1 MAPVVGC
8 AREEGALVSARLQP
22 HVARLAIAWAVQTP
36 DARHKELEGSLVFA
50 DISGFTRLS
59 ERLAQRGAV
68 GAEELVAIINAC
80 FGALLPAAY
89 EQGAGL
95 LKFGGDALLLLL
107 EGEGHAARACVAAY
121 EMRRRLAEFT
131 RSRTVSGASDLQIS
145 IGVHSDRFD
154 FFLVGG
160 SHRELLVTGP
170 GATRTVA
177 CESAAEGGDILISRA
192 TAAAVDPVAIGS
204 EKGPGAL
211 LRSAPPVSRPIGV
224 VETPPV
230 AGSQL
235 ELLVS
240 AGLREHIEEGVL
252 EPEHRDASL
261 AFIRFGGIDQ
271 MLAVEGADA
280 VADAVDHLVRTTQ
293 NAVEEEGITF
303 LESDIASDGGK
314 LYVVAGAPRASDRD
328 EEKLLRAMRAIMD
341 ARPLLPLSIGVNRG
355 HVFSG
360 LIGTPVRQT
369 YSVMGDPVNLA
380 ARLAGRAAAGD
391 VIATPAVLDRSR
403 TVFHLERLE
412 PFMVKGK
419 QQPITAFRVG
429 AVEGVRPAR
438 VEAGLPIV
446 GRDREIMLLQS
457 AVSAAG
463 AGRGDLVELV
473 GEAGMG
479 KSRLV
484 VELRAL
490 AIEMLPLTVE
500 CEPYEASTPYFA
512 FRRLLQSLLDVE
524 LGEDPA
530 ANTARLSERFSGT
543 APEVI
548 PWLPLLALVL
558 DRPVLPTREADEVD
572 PIFRRARIHAVV
584 RTLLTKLLPRPTVL
598 IFEDAHWM
606 DEASA
611 ELVRHLAEH
620 IHARPWLLCVTR
632 RPETTGFA
640 AARTGTHAIS
650 IQLTPLTTSASADL
664 AAMAG
669 GESGLTGAELTV
681 LAERAAGNPLFLR
694 ELIAASARA
703 GSTVGL
709 PESVQAVIAARIDR
723 LGSADRT
730 VLRYASVLGPTF
742 QQDIVSLTLDGYDG
756 IARDPSTWDRL
767 ATFIDVDLD
776 GTCRFKHALFR
787 EVAYEGLSFERR
799 RQIHRK
805 VGEVYEAR
813 LGERIDDAAE
823 LLSLH
828 FSLAGVV
835 DKAWRY
841 SVTAGDRARSKHANL
856 EAADFYRRALEA
868 GRQLPA
874 SEQDALAR
882 VWEALG
888 DVCELAARY
897 EEAEHAYQ
905 ESRRL
910 RSSDSTQQL
919 HLLRKEG
926 VLRERQGQYADALRW
941 YGRGLRALERAP
953 AIDDRVGHQV
963 QFSLA
968 YAGVRY
974 RQGRFHDAVRW
985 AEQAREHATVIDDR
999 AGLAHAYYL
1008 LHLAH
1013 TSLGSPKRVQYRE
1026 LMLPLTEELG
1036 DLAKLGNVLN
1046 NLGMDAYYEG
1056 RWDEALRFYERGG
1069 ETRERAGDV
1078 VAAATS
1084 LNNIAEIKSDQG
1096 HLEEAE
1102 ALFKR
1107 AQAITQAAGYRL
1119 LPVVT
1124 TGNLG
1129 RLAARA
1135 GRFEEAGELLAAAL
1149 QGFEALGAKSF
1160 ILETRAR
1167 QAELAVLSGDA
1178 ETALRLADETLV
1190 LAAREGDTPSLHAM
1204 LERVRG
1210 WAWIQQENYEAAAG
1224 ALERSE
1230 RVARGEDAR
1239 YEVALTLQARAFLN
1253 RLTAPGADAIEL
1265 ESQRLLSALG
1275 VVSTPAIPVAVRLP

>member
-1 MAPVVGC
+1 
-8 AREEGALVSARLQP
+8 VSARLQP
-22 HVARLAIAWAVQTP
+22 YVARLAMGWALEAP

-50 DISGFTRLS
+50 DISGFTHLS
-59 ERLAQRGAV
+59 ERLARRGPV
-68 GAEELVAIINAC
+68 GAEELVGIINAC
-80 FGALLPAAY
+80 FGELLPAAY

-95 LKFGGDALLLLL
+95 LKFGGDALLLLVQGQ
-107 EGEGHAARACVAAY
+107 EHAARACVAAF
-121 EMRRRLAEFT
+121 EMRRRLGQFT
-131 RSRTVSGASDLQIS
+131 RSTSMSEAAHLRIS
-145 IGVHSDRFD
+145 IGVHSARFN

-170 GATRTVA
+170 GATQTVA
-177 CESAAEGGDILISRA
+177 CESAADAGEILLSRS
-192 TAAAVDPVAIGS
+192 TAAAVESRAIGS
-204 EKGPGAL
+204 DKAPGHL
-211 LRSAPPVSRPIGV
+211 LRSAPF
-224 VETPPV
+224 VEHAAAIEVPPSV
-230 AGSQL
+230 AGLDL
-235 ELLVS
+235 EMLVP
-240 AGLREHIEEGVL
+240 AGLREYIQDGVI
-252 EPEHRDASL
+252 EPEHRDASV
-261 AFIRFGGIDQ
+261 AFIRFSGVDQ
-271 MLAVEGADA
+271 MLTSDGPDA
-280 VADAVDHLVRTTQ
+280 VAEAVEHIVRSTQ

-303 LESDIASDGGK
+303 LESDIAADGGK
-314 LYVVAGAPRASDRD
+314 LYLAAGAPRASDRD
-328 EEKLLRAMRAIMD
+328 EEKLLRAVRAIAD
-341 ARPLLPLSIGVNRG
+341 ARSALPLSIGVNRG

-360 LIGTPVRQT
+360 LIGTAFRQT

-380 ARLAGRAAAGD
+380 ARLSARAQTGE

-403 TVFHLERLE
+403 TIFHLERLE
-412 PFMVKGK
+412 PFLVKGK
-419 QQPITAFRVG
+419 REPITAYLVG
-429 AVEGVRPAR
+429 AVEGVRQAR
-438 VEAGLPIV
+438 VEPGLPIV
-446 GRDREIMLLQS
+446 GRDRELMLLQS
-457 AVSAAG
+457 TVGAAR
-463 AGRGDLVELV
+463 AGRGDLLELV

-484 VELRAL
+484 LELRAL
-490 AIEMLPLTVE
+490 ATEMQTLTVE

-512 FRRLLQSLLDVE
+512 IRGLLRNLLDVE
-524 LGEDPA
+524 LGDDPA
-530 ANTARLSERFSGT
+530 INTARLSERLSGP
-543 APEVI
+543 APEMI
-548 PWLPLLALVL
+548 PWLPLLAIPL
-558 DRPVLPTREADEVD
+558 DRPARPTREADEVD
-572 PIFRRARIHAVV
+572 PIFRRARVHAVV
-584 RTLLTKLLPRPTVL
+584 RTLLTKILTGPTVL

-611 ELVRHLAEH
+611 ELVRHLGEH
-620 IHARPWLLCVTR
+620 VHSRPWLLCITR
-632 RPETTGFA
+632 RPESTGFA
-640 AARTGTHAIS
+640 VLAGTHAIT
-650 IQLTPLTTSASADL
+650 IQLTPLTASASAEL
-664 AAMAG
+664 AGAAAA
-669 GESGLTGAELTV
+669 ESSLTEKELTV
-681 LAERAAGNPLFLR
+681 LAARAAGNPLFLR
-694 ELIAASARA
+694 ELIVASTRA
-703 GSTVGL
+703 GLAAGL

-742 QQDIVSLTLDGYDG
+742 QQDIVSLTLNGYGG
-756 IARDPSTWDRL
+756 IARDPATWDRL
-767 ATFIDVDLD
+767 AAFIDVDLD

-799 RQIHRK
+799 RQIHRR

-813 LGERIDDAAE
+813 LAERVDDVAE

-828 FSLAGVV
+828 FSLAGVI

-868 GRQLPA
+868 GRRLPA
-874 SEQDALAR
+874 DEQEALAR
-882 VWEALG
+882 VWESLG

-897 EEAEHAYQ
+897 EEATRAYQ

-910 RSSDSTQQL
+910 RPSVSPEQL
-919 HLLRKEG
+919 QLLRKEG
-926 VLRERQGQYADALRW
+926 VLRERQGKYADALRW
-941 YGRGLRALERAP
+941 YGRALRALERALTNNE
-953 AIDDRVGHQV
+953 RTRHQV
-963 QFSLA
+963 QLSLA

-974 RQGRFHDAVRW
+974 RQGRFRQSVRW
-985 AEQAREHATVIDDR
+985 AEEARRLATTIDDR
-999 AGLAHAYYL
+999 PGLAHAYYL

-1013 TSLGSPKRVQYRE
+1013 TTLGSHERAQYRALALE
-1026 LMLPLTEELG
+1026 FNEELG
-1036 DLAKLGNVLN
+1036 DLVKLSNFLN

-1056 RWDEALRFYERGG
+1056 RWDEALKFYERGG

-1078 VAAATS
+1078 VGAATS

-1135 GRFEEAGELLAAAL
+1135 GRFEEAGVLLAGAL

-1160 ILETRAR
+1160 VLETRAR
-1167 QAELAVLSGDA
+1167 QAELALLSGDSVA
-1178 ETALRLADETLV
+1178 ALRLGSEALS
-1190 LAAREGDTPSLHAM
+1190 LAAREGDSPSLHAM

-1210 WAWIQQENYEAAAG
+1210 WAWIQQEDYEAAAG

-1230 RVARGEDAR
+1230 TAARAEDAR
-1239 YEVALTLQARAFLN
+1239 YEVALTLQAQAFLA
-1253 RLTAPGADAIEL
+1253 RVTAQRVDAIEV

-1275 VVSTPAIPVAVRLP
+1275 VVSTPAVPIEVRSP